1 MIQLIRN
8 SSFLLLSVYFFS
20 CQQAA
25 KNDTLPFINK
35 PDFTPEWINA
45 SDSGY
50 QNIHTIPAFEFT
62 DQDGNMV
69 TEKTVQNKIYVANF
83 MFTSCGSI
91 CPKMTDNLKI
101 IQTKYLDDPS
111 ILILSHS
118 VTPERD
124 SVPVL
129 RKYATTKGI
138 VSGKW
143 HLLTGDVKAIYAI
156 AKKDYYAGNVI
167 GYYGTQNDFL
177 HTENCLLIDKERRI
191 RGVYN
196 GTLPLEMERLIADIE
211 TLKNE

>member
-8 SSFLLLSVYFFS
+8 SCLLLLSVYLLS
-20 CQQAA
+20 CQQSD
-25 KNDTLPFINK
+25 KQEVLPFFNK

-45 SDSGY
+45 SDSSY
-50 QNIHTIPAFEFT
+50 QHIHTIPAFTFT
-62 DQDGNMV
+62 DQDGNNI
-69 TEKTVQNKIYVANF
+69 TEKTVSNKIYVANF

-91 CPKMTDNLKI
+91 CPKMTDNLKKV
-101 IQTKYLDDPS
+101 QTKYLNDPS

-143 HLLTGDVKAIYAI
+143 HLLTGDIKTIYAI
-156 AKKDYYAGNVI
+156 AKHDYYAGNVI
-167 GYYGTQNDFL
+167 GYYGAQNDFL
-177 HTENCLLIDKERRI
+177 HTENCILVDKARRI

-211 TLKNE
+211 TLKKE